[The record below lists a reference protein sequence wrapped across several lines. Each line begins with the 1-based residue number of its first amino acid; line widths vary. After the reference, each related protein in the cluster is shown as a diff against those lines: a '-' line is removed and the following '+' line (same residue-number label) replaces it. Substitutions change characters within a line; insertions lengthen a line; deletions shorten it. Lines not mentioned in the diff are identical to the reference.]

1 MSETPIWATRPGV
14 PSSHIVAAAV
24 RVARMIDQSGSEL
37 TDVARSYHQQSS
49 GAYYPEPDM
58 AKGQALLVDCGL
70 LRQEGTR
77 LVPSPELLAIGL
89 EDDIEASGQLTLRAI
104 ATLPPDTTG
113 EELQAAV
120 DAAPLSAEQ
129 REEFLLALGAKF
141 DDAQR
146 VLVGEIGEELVVL
159 AAKEDLVALGHSDLA
174 AQVRRVSLG
183 SDALGYDITAPRTS
197 GAKRLLEAKASVD
210 ADTARFF
217 LSRNEWETGLSYLD
231 DWFLVYCRID
241 DTKARAGEVVG
252 WCTAQDL
259 ADHAPNDHG
268 AGRWSSVC
276 IELPTTQLRPGLP
289 H

>member
-1 MSETPIWATRPGV
+1 MSEAPIWAVQPGV

-24 RVARMIDQSGSEL
+24 RVARMIDRAGSEL
-37 TDVARSYHQQSS
+37 TELARSYHQQSS

-58 AKGQALLVDCGL
+58 AKGQALLIDCGL
-70 LRQEGTR
+70 IRQEGTR
-77 LVPSPELLAIGL
+77 LIPSAVLLALGL
-89 EDDIEASGQLTLRAI
+89 EDDAEAGGQLTLRAI
-104 ATLPPDTTG
+104 ATLPPETTSD
-113 EELQAAV
+113 ELQAAV
-120 DAAPLSAEQ
+120 EAAPLSAEQ

-141 DDAQR
+141 DDAHR
-146 VLVGEIGEELVVL
+146 VLVGEIGEELVVQ
-159 AAKEDLVALGHSDLA
+159 AAKDDLMALGHSDLA

-197 GAKRLLEAKASVD
+197 GAKRLLEAKAGVD

-217 LSRNEWETGLSYLD
+217 VSRNEWETGLSYPD
-231 DWFLVYCRID
+231 DWFLVYCRVG
-241 DTKARAGEVVG
+241 DTKARTGEVVG

-259 ADHAPNDHG
+259 ADHAPADHG

-276 IELPTTQLRPGLP
+276 IELPAAELRGGLP

>member
-1 MSETPIWATRPGV
+1 MSDTPLWAIQPGV
-14 PSSHIVAAAV
+14 PSPHIVAAAV
-24 RVARMIDQSGSEL
+24 RVARMIDEAGSEL
-37 TDVARSYHQQSS
+37 TDLARSYHQQSS

-70 LRQEGTR
+70 VRREGTR
-77 LVPSPELLAIGL
+77 LVPNPELLAIGL
-89 EDDIEASGQLTLRAI
+89 EDDLEAGGQLTLRAI
-104 ATLPPDTTG
+104 ATLPPETTD
-113 EELQAAV
+113 EELRAAV
-120 DAAPLSAEQ
+120 EAAPLSAEQ

-141 DDAQR
+141 DDAHR

-197 GAKRLLEAKASVD
+197 GVKRLLETKAGVD

-217 LSRNEWETGLSYLD
+217 LSRNEWETGLSYPD
-231 DWFLVYCRID
+231 DWFLVYCRVD
-241 DTKARAGEVVG
+241 DTKARAGAVLG

-276 IELPTTQLRPGLP
+276 IELPTVQLRPGLP